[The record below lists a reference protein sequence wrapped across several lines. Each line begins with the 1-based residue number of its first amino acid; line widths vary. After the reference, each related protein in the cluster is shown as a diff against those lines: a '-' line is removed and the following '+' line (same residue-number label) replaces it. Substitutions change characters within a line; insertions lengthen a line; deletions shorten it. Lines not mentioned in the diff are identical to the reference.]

1 MCLIIQLYI
10 RHWSLRH
17 GLYSKRNFKIIE
29 FIKNENS
36 MAWKFL
42 RNHMMVMMDL
52 VILMLVEV
60 QANEVSS
67 TFFHLSSLP
76 ISLPPVELDNNHET
90 IYSYLKER
98 FAFCEEKLKKRRGSR
113 ALCNMYF

>member
-1 MCLIIQLYI
+1 
-10 RHWSLRH
+10 
-17 GLYSKRNFKIIE
+17 
-29 FIKNENS
+29 
-36 MAWKFL
+36 
-42 RNHMMVMMDL
+42 MMDL

-76 ISLPPVELDNNHET
+76 ISLPVELDNNHET